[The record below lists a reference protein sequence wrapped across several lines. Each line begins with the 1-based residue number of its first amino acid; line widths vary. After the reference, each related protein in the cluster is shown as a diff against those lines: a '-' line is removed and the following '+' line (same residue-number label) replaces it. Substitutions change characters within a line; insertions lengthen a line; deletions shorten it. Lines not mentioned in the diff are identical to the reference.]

1 MDIIQTVVVS
11 AFAVAYL
18 TELLSLPVKDFINP
32 KLVVN
37 VLTLPFSF
45 IACWFLGIDDLTLAV
60 AGFSVAFLSTALAV
74 LINAVTSK
82 VQVIPAN
89 RNRNQ
94 NSW

>member
-18 TELLSLPVKDFINP
+18 TELLSLPVKEFINP

-45 IACWFLGIDDLTLAV
+45 IACWFLGIDNLTLAV
-60 AGFSVAFLSTALAV
+60 AGFSVAFLATALAILV
-74 LINAVTSK
+74 NAVTSK
-82 VQVIPAN
+82 AQATPEK